1 MKLYAC
7 DKDGFNAEPV
17 NGFDKVKDTRD
28 VFAMIP
34 FLYDPS
40 IKVVSISFIN
50 PDGTA
55 QIKVEIDDP
64 ECDHLLTDYY
74 YIQ

>member
-1 MKLYAC
+1 MRLYTC

-17 NGFDKVKDTRD
+17 KGCDKIKDES
-28 VFAMIP
+28 VAFSLISL
-34 FLYDPS
+34 LYDPS
-40 IKVVSISFIN
+40 IKIVSISFYN

>member
-1 MKLYAC
+1 MKLYSC

-17 NGFDKVKDTRD
+17 NRCDKITDESVA
-28 VFAMIP
+28 FSLIP
-34 FLYDPS
+34 LLYDPS
-40 IKVVSISFIN
+40 IKIVSISFNN

>member
-1 MKLYAC
+1 MRLYTC

-17 NGFDKVKDTRD
+17 KGINIFKNNG
-28 VFAMIP
+28 VFEMLAS
-34 FLYDPS
+34 LYDPS
-40 IKVVSISFIN
+40 VSIVSISFYN